1 MKSSTPIRQSSQSE
15 EGPRT
20 VEVEFLE
27 LTRAQL
33 PQEQSPT
40 KPLEHAKTK
49 LKGIS

>member
-1 MKSSTPIRQSSQSE
+1 MSIRQLSQSE
-15 EGPRT
+15 EGPRI

-33 PQEQSPT
+33 PQQQSLT

>member
-1 MKSSTPIRQSSQSE
+1 MSIRQSSQSE
-15 EGPRT
+15 EGLRT

-27 LTRAQL
+27 LAQAQL
-33 PQEQSPT
+33 RQEEPLT